1 MIMTI
6 VVAILVVVIVI
17 VIIIIIIIIKILLL
31 YHPLVGHQ
39 TGTSSP
45 SSTRPVYSLETVVQW

>member
-17 VIIIIIIIIKILLL
+17 VIIIIIIIKLLLL